1 MMDVLFLILLEIS
14 LLDPL
19 LKNSSSLFCFLL
31 EATYVCPH
39 FWAAFFCALFLEV
52 DSIYWKNQR
61 NEPAG
66 GAQNMAPFKG
76 GKKQKSLALNP
87 MD

>member
-52 DSIYWKNQR
+52 DSIYWKKSKKR
-61 NEPAG
+61 MP
-66 GAQNMAPFKG
+66 AQNMAPFKG
-76 GKKQKSLALNP
+76 GKKQKSLAH
-87 MD
+87 